1 MAALALLHGAI
12 LAAFPSAPLIAIGV
26 WWNSNTISHNFV
38 HRQFFQRRE
47 WNLLF
52 GAYLSILLG
61 IPQAWW
67 RARHL
72 AHHRIPDKRGIDRRE
87 LVLQMVLIASA
98 WVTLFVYAGS
108 FFVAVY
114 VPGYLAGLALCALHG
129 HYEHARG
136 TISHYGAVYN
146 RLCFND
152 GYHVEH
158 HRHPGVPWERLPAYR
173 IRSQAVE
180 SAWPAPLRW
189 LDAVNLTTL
198 ERIALRVPPLQRYM
212 LRSHTRAFRAV
223 ERRLASAKRI
233 AIVGGGLFPRTALVL
248 KALCPDVE
256 LVIIDANR
264 EHLERARR
272 IIGDARIAFV
282 HGRFPWATFGDF
294 DVLIIPLAF
303 EGDRTALYR
312 RPPAPTLIVHDWI
325 WRKRGASRIV
335 SPFLLKR
342 LNVIA
347 Q

>member
-12 LAAFPSAPLIAIGV
+12 LAAFPSAPLIAVGV

-38 HRQFFQRRE
+38 HRQFFRRRA

-52 GAYLSILLG
+52 GVYLSILLG

-72 AHHRIPDKRGIDRRE
+72 AHHGIPDKRGIDRRE
-87 LVLQMVLIASA
+87 LALQVVLIAA
-98 WVTLFVYAGS
+98 WWAALLVYARS
-108 FFVAVY
+108 FFVGVY
-114 VPGYLAGLALCALHG
+114 VPGYIAGLVLCALHG

-136 TISHYGAVYN
+136 TISHYGTLYN

-158 HRHPGVPWERLPAYR
+158 HLHPGVSWARLPAYR
-173 IRSQAVE
+173 DQSAAVE

-189 LDAVNLTTL
+189 MDAVNLTTL
-198 ERIALRVPPLQRYM
+198 ERLALLCPPLQHYM
-212 LRSHTRAFRAV
+212 VRSHTRAFRAI
-223 ERRLASAKRI
+223 EGRLASAKRI
-233 AIVGGGLFPRTALVL
+233 AVVGGGLFPRTALVL
-248 KALCPDVE
+248 KTLYPGVS
-256 LVIIDANR
+256 LVIIDANH

-272 IIGDARIAFV
+272 ILNDDRIAFV
-282 HGRFPWATFGDF
+282 HRRFPWGTFGDF
-294 DVLIIPLAF
+294 DALIIPLAF
-303 EGDRTALYR
+303 DGDRTALYR